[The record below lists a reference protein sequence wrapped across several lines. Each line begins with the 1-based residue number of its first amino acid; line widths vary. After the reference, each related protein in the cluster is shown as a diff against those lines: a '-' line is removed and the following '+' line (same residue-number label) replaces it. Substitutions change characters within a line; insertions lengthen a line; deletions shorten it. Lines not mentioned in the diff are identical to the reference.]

1 MLAVRLIQLIETHAA
16 ALVQAIIADVRTN
29 PRTPS
34 FKRVPEAD
42 SSPAADLS
50 KHYGDWIGERTEAQI
65 ETQYVEVGRRRY
77 HEDIPLEEVIYALV
91 LVKDR
96 LRAFI
101 RQHGLA
107 SSVMDLYSEEQ
118 LYELTG
124 SFFDRAM
131 YFTVKGYEDERRRR
145 AGARGR
151 QAITRTNGTL
161 IARPS
166 PHDRCLR
173 GALSL

>member
-1 MLAVRLIQLIETHAA
+1 MLAVRLIQLIESHAA
-16 ALVQAIIADVRTN
+16 ALVQAVIADVHTN

-34 FKRVPEAD
+34 LKRVPEAD
-42 SSPAADLS
+42 LRHRLLDLY
-50 KHYGDWIGERTEAQI
+50 KHIGDWIGDRTETQI

-77 HEDIPLEEVIYALV
+77 DEEVPLEEVIYALV
-91 LVKDR
+91 VVKDH

-107 SSVMDLYSEEQ
+107 SSVVELYSEEQ
-118 LYELTG
+118 LYDLTG

-145 AGARGR
+145 ADLAPARG
-151 QAITRTNGTL
+151 
-161 IARPS
+161 
-166 PHDRCLR
+166 
-173 GALSL
+173 SLQPAVR